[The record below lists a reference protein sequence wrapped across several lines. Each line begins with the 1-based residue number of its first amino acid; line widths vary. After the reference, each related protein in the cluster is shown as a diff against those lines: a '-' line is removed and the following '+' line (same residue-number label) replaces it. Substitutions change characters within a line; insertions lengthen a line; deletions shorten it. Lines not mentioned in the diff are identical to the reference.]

1 MGLNV
6 RTDIPNDI
14 LDFLSLYPQPTRTQ
28 GGVEYLPIPR
38 QRQGQEAGRA

>member
-6 RTDIPNDI
+6 STNMPTDI

-28 GGVEYLPIPR
+28 GGVEYLPIQRPR
-38 QRQGQEAGRA
+38 QAAGRA